1 MAKED
6 VLQNVEILV
15 LGIDYA
21 QIEEIVSL
29 IIDLTES
36 RLKAILNVDEIPSE
50 LEYIVTE
57 VSIIRYNRIGSE
69 GLDTQTVEGESLAFN
84 DDDFDKFKKE
94 IFEWKK
100 KQNQVLG
107 MVTFL

>member
-6 VLQNVEILV
+6 VVQNVGLLV
-15 LGIDYA
+15 TGIDA
-21 QIEEIVSL
+21 FQLEKVISL

-69 GLDTQTVEGESLAFN
+69 GLDTQTVEGESLTFN
-84 DDDFDKFKKE
+84 DDDFDKFKKD

>member
-6 VLQNVEILV
+6 VVQNVGLLV
-15 LGIDYA
+15 TGIDA
-21 QIEEIVSL
+21 LQLEKVISL

-69 GLDTQTVEGESLAFN
+69 GLDTQTVEGESLTFN
-84 DDDFDKFKKE
+84 DDDFDKFKKD